1 MEQNMHTK
9 STCNTSELEGL
20 DPLSTDTSELS
31 FLSDWS
37 SSSPGR
43 NNELRLLSPLSM
55 CPCPSMAAQ
64 MSSNFIWLWML
75 ENLLMLQLESK
86 GRIPFSL
93 GDCSFLLRQCTGW
106 TRPTHILEGNCAYW
120 FWCSSYL
127 QNTCGLMFNKTSKYL
142 GLTELA
148 YQISPV
154 EVQMKKHGESTTDL
168 KTSQTS
174 MNDVRGREGD
184 I

>member
-1 MEQNMHTK
+1 MEQNMHMK

-64 MSSNFIWLWML
+64 MSSNFI
-75 ENLLMLQLESK
+75 
-86 GRIPFSL
+86 
-93 GDCSFLLRQCTGW
+93 
-106 TRPTHILEGNCAYW
+106 
-120 FWCSSYL
+120 
-127 QNTCGLMFNKTSKYL
+127 
-142 GLTELA
+142 
-148 YQISPV
+148 
-154 EVQMKKHGESTTDL
+154 
-168 KTSQTS
+168 
-174 MNDVRGREGD
+174 
-184 I
+184 

>member
-9 STCNTSELEGL
+9 STCNTSELESL

-31 FLSDWS
+31 PLSDWS

-43 NNELRLLSPLSM
+43 NNELRLLSPLST
-55 CPCPSMAAQ
+55 CPCPCVEAQ

-86 GRIPFSL
+86 GTIPSSL
-93 GDCSFLLRQCTGW
+93 GDCSFLLRQCTGS
-106 TRPTHILEGNCAYW
+106 TRPTHILEGNRVYW

-127 QNTCGLMFNKTSKYL
+127 QNTCGLMFNKTSRYL
-142 GLTELA
+142 GLTELVGL
-148 YQISPV
+148 S
-154 EVQMKKHGESTTDL
+154 
-168 KTSQTS
+168 
-174 MNDVRGREGD
+174 N
-184 I
+184 